1 MSQQKQN
8 KFYKMEASADGKSAD
23 VNIYGEIVSS
33 GWESD
38 DSETSAATFKKSLD
52 ALGDVDTINLHINSP
67 GGSVFEGVAIGNM
80 LKQNKA
86 QVHCFVDGL
95 AASIASVIAMSGD
108 TISMPKNSMLM
119 IHNPWT
125 MAIGNSSDLR
135 QQADNLDHINESMK
149 QTYLSKAGDKLDMD
163 TLTSLMDAE
172 SWLSADEAVSY
183 GLADEV
189 LEPNQAAA
197 CCSTKLFSRY
207 KNVPAALKLSAG
219 GGDPAHLSGPTPQ
232 TPKQEAPE
240 QPSLL
245 SQKLKIL
252 RGE

>member
-1 MSQQKQN
+1 MSQQKQT

-23 VNIYGEIVSS
+23 IYISGEIVPS
-33 GWESD
+33 GWEWD

-52 ALGDVDTINLHINSP
+52 ALGDVSTINLHINSP

-86 QVHCFVDGL
+86 QVHCFIDGL
-95 AASIASVIAMSGD
+95 AASIASVIAMCGD
-108 TISMPKNSMLM
+108 TISMPKNAMLM
-119 IHNPWT
+119 IHNPQTGLW
-125 MAIGNSSDLR
+125 GNSADLR
-135 QQADNLDHINESMK
+135 KAADDLDHINESMK
-149 QTYLSKAGDKLDMD
+149 QTYLSKAGDKIDMD
-163 TLTSLMDAE
+163 TLSSLMDAE
-172 SWLSADEAVSY
+172 SWLSADEAVGY

-197 CCSTKLFSRY
+197 CVSERLFAKY
-207 KNVPAALKLSAG
+207 KHVPAAFAG
-219 GGDPAHLSGPTPQ
+219 GGDPAHLSGLKPQ
-232 TPKQEAPE
+232 IPKQEAPK

-245 SQKLKIL
+245 SQKLKLL